1 MRAIRRLVT
10 LLLLAVLA
18 AMSCSCALAAEHDIR
33 IGVLSFRPLETTLLQ
48 WQPTADYLNRK
59 IPGYR
64 FIVIPM
70 YYNELDL
77 AINRKEFDFVLTNPE
92 HFVTVRE
99 DHGLIAIA
107 TLMPIAE
114 GRPVT
119 SFGGVILTRSDR
131 DDIRDIGDLRGKK
144 IASPSEQSLGGYMMQ
159 RWELSKAGLEISDL
173 GSVQHTGMP
182 HDKVVVEVMEGR
194 ADAGFV
200 RTGILESMAREG
212 KIRLDKFKVLNRQ
225 SGEKFPQMLSTD
237 LSPEWPMAA
246 ELYVPDKLVKMVTL
260 ALLNI
265 QPDDPAARLGNYFG
279 FSPAGNY
286 NLVESIMVRL
296 KLNPERA
303 HEFDLR
309 DITRKYALELI
320 IGSMLLIIAVLS
332 TAFYLANTNKRLQKS
347 NRKRANLAEALQRAN
362 ATLEEQ
368 VAVRTAELQ
377 QSEQRSKKA
386 LQELQLQKLALD
398 EHAIVSTTDIAGTIT
413 YVNKR
418 FCEISQYD
426 AEELIGKN
434 HRMVNSGL
442 HPKEFFMEMYQVIGR
457 GEVWHNEVCNRAKD
471 GSLYWLDMTVVPFK
485 DETGKPYQYISIR
498 TDITKRKESEQAI
511 QHLAYYDPLTSLPNR
526 RMLMDRLQHAV
537 SSSKRN
543 NEHGAILFI
552 DLDNFKLLNDT
563 KGHSIGDQLLVEVAT
578 RLKSCVREQDTVARL
593 GGDEFVLLLERLGTE
608 HGTAAGH
615 AERVAEK
622 ILQDLNLP
630 YMLDDYEYH
639 GSPSIGITLFCDSTI
654 DVDDLIKHA
663 DSAMYQA
670 KSAGRNS
677 VRFYDPG
684 TQKIM
689 EELSVLEL
697 ALHSALEKQQF
708 LLHYQV
714 QVDEVGRPIGAEALL
729 RWTHPELGN
738 VPPAQFIPVAEETG
752 LIVKI
757 GYWALQTACAQIRQW
772 EGDPLTRD
780 LVLAVNVS
788 VRQFRGAG
796 FVNQVKEILES
807 SNINPTRLKL
817 EITESMVM
825 ENAKTT
831 IATMMQL
838 KLLGIKFAMDDFGTG
853 YSSLSNIKR
862 LPLDQLKIDQSFV
875 RDVMIDPNDQAI
887 ARTIIAMAKSMN
899 LNIIAEGVETDEQ
912 RQFLKIN
919 GCTNYQGYLFGR
931 PLSADQFESYLR
943 KYHAASANDM

>member
-1 MRAIRRLVT
+1 MRAFRCLVP
-10 LLLLAVLA
+10 LILLAVLA
-18 AMSCSCALAAEHDIR
+18 AMRCPCALAAERDVQ
-33 IGVLSFRPLETTLLQ
+33 IGVLSYRSLDSTLQ
-48 WQPTADYLNRK
+48 RWQPTVDYLNRS

-64 FIVIPM
+64 FKLTPM

-119 SFGGVILTRSDR
+119 SFGGVIFTRSDR
-131 DDIRDIGDLRGKK
+131 DDILEMGDLRGKK

-159 RWELSKAGLEISDL
+159 RWELFKSGVAISDL
-173 GSVQHTGMP
+173 GAVQYTGMP
-182 HDKVVVEVMEGR
+182 HDKVVVEVLEGR

-200 RTGILESMAREG
+200 RTGVLESMAREG
-212 KIRLDKFKVLNRQ
+212 TIRLDKIKVLNRQ
-225 SGEKFPQMLSTD
+225 PDEKYPQLLSTD

-265 QPDDPAARLGNYFG
+265 RPDDPAARLGNYFG

-286 NLVESIMVRL
+286 NLVESIMARL
-296 KLNPERA
+296 KLNPERT

-320 IGSMLLIIAVLS
+320 VGSLLLVIAVLS
-332 TAFYLANTNKRLQKS
+332 TAFYLANTNQRLKTS
-347 NRKRANLAEALQRAN
+347 NRKRANLADALQRAN

-368 VAVRTAELQ
+368 VAKRTAELQ

-386 LQELQLQKLALD
+386 LQELQMQKLAMD
-398 EHAIVSTTDIAGTIT
+398 EHAIVSTTDTAGTIT

-426 AEELIGKN
+426 AEELLGRN
-434 HRMVNSGL
+434 HRMLNSGQ
-442 HPKEFFMEMYQVIGR
+442 HPKEYFREMYQIIGR
-457 GEVWHNEVCNRAKD
+457 GEVWHNEMCNRAKD
-471 GSLYWLDMTVVPFK
+471 GSLYWLDMTIVPFK

-498 TDITKRKESEQAI
+498 TDITQRKQSEQAI
-511 QHLAYYDPLTSLPNR
+511 QQLAYYDPLTGLPNR
-526 RMLMDRLQHAV
+526 RLLMDRLQHSV

-543 NEHGAILFI
+543 EEHGAILFI

-563 KGHSIGDQLLVEVAT
+563 KGHAVGDRLLVEVST
-578 RLKSCVREQDTVARL
+578 RLKSCVRAQDTVARL
-593 GGDEFVLLLERLGTE
+593 GGDEFVLLLESLGTE
-608 HGTAAGH
+608 HGTAAAH

-622 ILQDLNLP
+622 ILQELNLP
-630 YMLDDYEYH
+630 YMLDNYEYH
-639 GSPSIGITLFCDSTI
+639 GSPSIGITLFCDSNI
-654 DVDDLIKHA
+654 DVDELIKHA

-677 VRFYDPG
+677 ARFYDPG

-689 EELSVLEL
+689 EELGELEL

-708 LLHYQV
+708 QLSYQV
-714 QVDEVGRPIGAEALL
+714 QVNDVGQPIGAEALL
-729 RWTHPELGN
+729 RWTHPELGD
-738 VPPAQFIPVAEETG
+738 VPPAQFIPVAEENG

-757 GYWALQTACAQIRQW
+757 GHWALQTACAQIKRW
-772 EGDPLTRD
+772 ESDLLTRD

-788 VRQFRGAG
+788 IRQFRGAG
-796 FVNQVKEILES
+796 FVNQVKELLQS
-807 SNINPTRLKL
+807 SAIDATRLKL

-912 RQFLKIN
+912 RQFLKVN

-931 PLSADQFESYLR
+931 PMSTDQFEAYLR
-943 KYHAASANDM
+943 QHHAQSVRDG

>member
-1 MRAIRRLVT
+1 MSVIRHLFK
-10 LLLLAVLA
+10 LILLAILA
-18 AMSCSCALAAEHDIR
+18 TMTLPCALAAERDVR
-33 IGVLSFRPLETTLLQ
+33 IGVLSFRSLETTLQQ

-59 IPGYR
+59 ISGYR
-64 FIVIPM
+64 FKIIPM

-114 GRPVT
+114 GHPVT
-119 SFGGVILTRSDR
+119 SFGGVILTRFDR
-131 DDIRDIGDLRGKK
+131 NDIQNIGDLRGK
-144 IASPSEQSLGGYMMQ
+144 IVASPSEQSLGGYMMQ
-159 RWELSKAGLEISDL
+159 RWELFKAGVPVSDL
-173 GSVQHTGMP
+173 GGVRFTGMP
-182 HDKVVVEVMEGR
+182 HDKAVMEVAEGR
-194 ADAGFV
+194 VDAGFV

-212 KIRLDKFKVLNRQ
+212 KIRLDQFKVLNRQ
-225 SGEKFPQMLSTD
+225 RVGNYPQMLSTD
-237 LSPEWPMAA
+237 LVPEWPMAA
-246 ELYVPDKLVKMVTL
+246 ELYVPDKLVKLVTL

-265 QPDDPAARLGNYFG
+265 RPDEPAARLGNYFG

-286 NLVESIMVRL
+286 SLVESIMARL
-296 KLNPERA
+296 RLNPERA

-320 IGSMLLIIAVLS
+320 VGSMLLVIAVLS
-332 TAFYLANTNKRLQKS
+332 TAFYLANTNKRLQTS

-362 ATLEEQ
+362 ATLEDQ
-368 VAVRTAELQ
+368 VAKRTAELQ
-377 QSEQRSKKA
+377 ESEQRSKMA
-386 LQELQLQKLALD
+386 LQELQMQKLALD
-398 EHAIVSTTDIAGTIT
+398 EHAIVSTTDTAGTIT

-418 FCEISQYD
+418 FCEINQYQP
-426 AEELIGKN
+426 EELIGKN
-434 HRMVNSGL
+434 HRMVNSGH
-442 HPKEFFMEMYQVIGR
+442 HPKAFFKEMYQVISR
-457 GEVWHNEVCNRAKD
+457 GEVWHDEVCNRAKD

-485 DETGKPYQYISIR
+485 DENGKPYQYISIR
-498 TDITKRKESEQAI
+498 TDITQRKASEQAI
-511 QHLAYYDPLTSLPNR
+511 QQLAYFDPLTGLPNR

-563 KGHSIGDQLLVEVAT
+563 KGHAVGDQLLVEVSA
-578 RLKSCVREQDTVARL
+578 RLKSCVREQDSVARL
-593 GGDEFVLLLERLGTE
+593 GGDEFVLLLENLGTE
-608 HGTAAGH
+608 HGNAAAH

-622 ILQDLNLP
+622 ILQELNLP
-630 YMLDDYEYH
+630 YYLEDYEYH
-639 GSPSIGITLFCDSTI
+639 GSPSIGITLFCDSNI
-654 DVDDLIKHA
+654 NVDELIKNA

-670 KSAGRNS
+670 KNAGRNS

-697 ALHSALEKQQF
+697 ALHNALEKQQF
-708 LLHYQV
+708 QLHYQV
-714 QVDEVGRPIGAEALL
+714 QVNESGRPIGAEALL
-729 RWTHPELGN
+729 RWTHPELGE
-738 VPPAQFIPVAEETG
+738 VSPAEFIPVAEQNG

-757 GYWALQTACAQIRQW
+757 GYWALEQACAQIKKW
-772 EGDPLTRD
+772 ERDSLTRD

-796 FVNQVKEILES
+796 FVNQVKEILERTA
-807 SNINPTRLKL
+807 IDPARLKL
-817 EITESMVM
+817 EVTESVVM
-825 ENAKTT
+825 DNARST

-838 KLLGIKFAMDDFGTG
+838 KQLGIKFAMDDFGTG

-875 RDVMIDPNDQAI
+875 RDVMTDPNDQAI
-887 ARTIIAMAKSMN
+887 ARTIIAMANSMN
-899 LNIIAEGVETDEQ
+899 LNIIAEGVETNEQ

-931 PLSADQFESYLR
+931 PLSVDQFESYLR
-943 KYHAASANDM
+943 QCNAHSVSDT